1 MRKTGTTIAA
11 TTLLVAM
18 LAGCGGKSAEDRM
31 AEAAASAMLGTDV
44 SVDDDGETV
53 TLGSG
58 DEAMTITG
66 GDNAQLPTGFPD
78 NIFLPDDYKVDSSI
92 ASGEF
97 TMVTLRAPG
106 EVGALAD
113 AAKANMESGGWKQQM
128 MAGDENS
135 RIYAFRNEQT
145 VASLSFDRHDEG
157 GVLYTVQLSKAP
169 D

>member
-1 MRKTGTTIAA
+1 MRRTGTTIAA
-11 TTLLVAM
+11 ATLLVGM

-31 AEAAASAMLGTDV
+31 AEAAASAMLGTEV
-44 SVDDDGETV
+44 SVDEDGETV
-53 TLGSG
+53 TFGSG
-58 DEAMTITG
+58 DQAMTITG
-66 GDNAQLPTGFPD
+66 GDAAQLPDGFPG
-78 NIFLPDDYKVDSSI
+78 NIFLPEDFKVDSTI

-113 AAKANMESGGWKQQM
+113 AAKAKMASGGWEQQM
-128 MAGDENS
+128 MAGDDNS
-135 RIYAFRNEQT
+135 RIYAFRQAQT

-157 GVLYTVQLSKAP
+157 GVLYTVQLSRTA